1 MITEQPADRTQVTEQ
16 ELELALLRSTCRKN
30 YHKILIIDG
39 KSGHAKEWV
48 KDSGNGRPVFIDI
61 QNIDEESEVYFRKK
75 ITTDALD
82 SVLKRTRLAWAKQ
95 QLEEKDSYEVFFEGS
110 HPSGISQYYKAEIF
124 YVDREKQLICY
135 SSTNISSIVA
145 RNREQQELVKHSYEI
160 GEAAQNAKDNFFA
173 NMSHEIRTPLNAIV
187 GMAEIAKMDVNN
199 PKKVMEC
206 MDILLSASQTLTN
219 VVSNILDTSS
229 LQSGTVKLVPCPA
242 DIRQLIVKVQKEFV
256 EGYKKPNQVFQL
268 ETKIKH
274 SKVMLDQA
282 RAFRVVMNLLAN
294 AANFSS
300 DEGVIVLRVEELPGE
315 TPDKG
320 FLKIEI
326 EDHGKG
332 ISKED
337 LVHVYEPFFRDRDSA
352 ENYLSGTGLG
362 LSVVKNIVDAKGAS
376 IDITSEP
383 NVGTT
388 VTVVNPVEFV
398 EEKKKNN
405 SETEKVLAGKRVLL
419 VEDQPINMLVARRM
433 LERFGAQVDTAEHGR
448 FAVEQFMEHP
458 ENTYSLI
465 FMDIQMP
472 IMDGYEAT
480 KRIRESGRGDAK
492 SVKIISMTA
501 NVLPEDIERAR
512 ENRMNAHIGKP
523 ILTEELKQLI
533 VEVMD

>member
-1 MITEQPADRTQVTEQ
+1 
-16 ELELALLRSTCRKN
+16 
-30 YHKILIIDG
+30 
-39 KSGHAKEWV
+39 
-48 KDSGNGRPVFIDI
+48 
-61 QNIDEESEVYFRKK
+61 
-75 ITTDALD
+75 
-82 SVLKRTRLAWAKQ
+82 
-95 QLEEKDSYEVFFEGS
+95 
-110 HPSGISQYYKAEIF
+110 
-124 YVDREKQLICY
+124 
-135 SSTNISSIVA
+135 
-145 RNREQQELVKHSYEI
+145 
-160 GEAAQNAKDNFFA
+160 
-173 NMSHEIRTPLNAIV
+173 
-187 GMAEIAKMDVNN
+187 
-199 PKKVMEC
+199 
-206 MDILLSASQTLTN
+206 
-219 VVSNILDTSS
+219 
-229 LQSGTVKLVPCPA
+229 
-242 DIRQLIVKVQKEFV
+242 
-256 EGYKKPNQVFQL
+256 
-268 ETKIKH
+268 
-274 SKVMLDQA
+274 
-282 RAFRVVMNLLAN
+282 
-294 AANFSS
+294 
-300 DEGVIVLRVEELPGE
+300 
-315 TPDKG
+315 
-320 FLKIEI
+320 LKIEI